1 MTNHHFSDILSQK
14 HIFQIEKSFSV
25 CRTEILPARDLDEIM
40 LLFQIKLNKAEGF
53 VREQYLLQE
62 GGTYH
67 GWKRHY
73 TQRLSVFLERYA
85 DLLNGSIFQGRQI
98 IDAEELQDAD
108 TVQSKS
114 DELSILERINDIT
127 MKQTKD
133 GSLFAV
139 WTVANQEHIDYGM
152 PARVMMQDALSYDRQ
167 LKELKRKKHDLADSG
182 EFLSRIR
189 KEDRLH
195 PVITL
200 VVYWGEDEW
209 QGAKSLHDILD
220 FGADPVLAQELKQL
234 VPEYP
239 LHFLNLSEEHNYNGY
254 RTELRTL
261 FELYDRRKDKTAF
274 TCYVK
279 EHDECNHLDTETYWA
294 LGVLLNSKKLKA
306 LIPQSERKEHDMSN
320 VIDEIWEDARKE
332 GLHEGKLTTLYDLGH
347 DGLLSIKDAAARASM
362 TESAFT
368 TEMQKAGY

>member
-1 MTNHHFSDILSQK
+1 MGKNDITLKDYLSEPK
-14 HIFQIEKSFSV
+14 
-25 CRTEILPARDLDEIM
+25 
-40 LLFQIKLNKAEGF
+40 
-53 VREQYLLQE
+53 
-62 GGTYH
+62 
-67 GWKRHY
+67 
-73 TQRLSVFLERYA
+73 RYA

-98 IDAEELQDAD
+98 IDADELMDAD

-114 DELSILERINDIT
+114 DEQAIIERINDIT

-139 WTVANQEHIDYGM
+139 WTVANQQYIDYGM

-167 LKELKRKKHDLADSG
+167 LKELKRQGHDFADSG

-189 KEDRLH
+189 QDDLLH

-239 LHFLNLSEEHNYNGY
+239 LHFLNLSEVHNYSHY
-254 RTELRTL
+254 KTELRTL

-274 TCYVK
+274 TQYVE
-279 EHDECNHLDTETYWA
+279 EHDECRHMDSETYWA
-294 LGVLLNSKKLKA
+294 LRILVNTTKLKTM
-306 LIPQSERKEHDMSN
+306 IPHSERMEKNMGN
-320 VIDEIWEDARKE
+320 VFDEIWEDAREE
-332 GLHEGKLTTLYDLGH
+332 GLHEGKLTTLYDLVH